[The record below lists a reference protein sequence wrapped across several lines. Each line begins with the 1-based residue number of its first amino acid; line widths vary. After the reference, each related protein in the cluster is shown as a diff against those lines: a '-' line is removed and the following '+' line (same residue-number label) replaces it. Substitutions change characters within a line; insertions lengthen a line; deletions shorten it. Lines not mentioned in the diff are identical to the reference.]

1 MHRVRRVTA
10 CAGPGAVLLF
20 VVASVAVDGTPESDW
35 SGAHVLAFVG
45 G

>member
-1 MHRVRRVTA
+1 MHRARRVTA
-10 CAGPGAVLLF
+10 CAGLGAVLLF
-20 VVASVAVDGTPESDW
+20 FVASVTVGGTPESDW